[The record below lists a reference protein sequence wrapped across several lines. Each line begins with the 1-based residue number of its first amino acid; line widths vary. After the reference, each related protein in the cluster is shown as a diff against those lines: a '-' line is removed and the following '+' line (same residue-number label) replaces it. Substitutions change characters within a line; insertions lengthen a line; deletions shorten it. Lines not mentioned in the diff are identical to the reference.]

1 MITIEDIKT
10 QFSKY
15 LCLSDT
21 DIIDVMLGTV
31 VANRMPGDSVSLYI
45 IGPSSSAKTELVRSL
60 IDYRHTYHLTKI
72 TPHTLVS
79 GYQDRSKKGENF
91 SLLTKLQKEGRNIL
105 VFKDFTTILSMRH
118 EERSEFISQ
127 LREMADGYICGD
139 YGNAQHF
146 ELKEH
151 VGVIAAC
158 TNAIDQFSSVD
169 GILGERFLKYRV
181 SADMAEEIARIAM
194 DSNDTKEG
202 LRNEAARM
210 VVEFLERFEVI
221 CDLPT
226 WHEECRS
233 RIQNLCIF
241 GAHLRSPIIKD
252 THDIQLS
259 PVDHEGPGRL
269 ISGLDKLAKGIAM
282 VQGGSVV
289 SPTIY
294 PIIKKIVIDTMPPY
308 RLLVVRF
315 AFENGQV
322 NNKDLAAKLH
332 VHRKTVARYCDDLQ
346 SLGILRET
354 KDDRDRSLWS
364 ITDPYLGW
372 IEASQVFIVDRF

>member
-21 DIIDVMLGTV
+21 DVIDVMLGTV
-31 VANRMPGDSVSLYI
+31 IANRMPGDSVSLYI

-60 IDYRHTYHLTKI
+60 IDYSHSYHLTKI

-79 GYQDRSKKGENF
+79 GFQDRAKKGENF

-105 VFKDFTTILSMRH
+105 VFKDFTTILSMRR
-118 EERSEFISQ
+118 EDRSEFISQ

-151 VGVIAAC
+151 IGVIAAC
-158 TNAIDQFSSVD
+158 TNAIDEFDSVN
-169 GILGERFLKYRV
+169 GVLGERFLKYRI
-181 SADMAEEIARIAM
+181 SAEMAEAIAKIAM
-194 DSNDTKEG
+194 ESNNDKEG
-202 LRNEAARM
+202 LRNEAARL
-210 VVEFLERFEVI
+210 VVEFLGRFEVI

-226 WHEECRS
+226 WYEECRS

-252 THDIQLS
+252 PQGIQLS

-269 ISGLDKLAKGIAM
+269 ISSLDKLAKGIAM
-282 VQGGSVV
+282 VQGESII
-289 SPTIY
+289 SPTVY
-294 PIIKKIVIDTMPPY
+294 PIIKKVVKDTVPPY
-308 RLLVVRF
+308 RLLVVKSV
-315 AFENGQV
+315 FEHEEITT
-322 NNKDLAAKLH
+322 KDLATDLH
-332 VHRKTVARYCDDLQ
+332 VHWRTAQKYCEDLR
-346 SLGILRET
+346 SIGILRDT
-354 KDDRDRSLWS
+354 KDSENRNLWS
-364 ITDPYLGW
+364 INESYVKW
-372 IEASQVFIVDRF
+372 IKDSQIFVIDRF